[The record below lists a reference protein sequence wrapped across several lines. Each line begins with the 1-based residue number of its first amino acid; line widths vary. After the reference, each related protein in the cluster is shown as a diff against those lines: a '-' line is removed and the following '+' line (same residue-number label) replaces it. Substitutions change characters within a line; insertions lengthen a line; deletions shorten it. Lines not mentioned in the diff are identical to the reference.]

1 MAPACKSSL
10 IGSAPRRW
18 GAPREVTH
26 PGVAGHLQLRQ
37 LAERT
42 VDAHLVGTEVDRDGL
57 ALHQDYAA
65 KAVLVMGDTILNG
78 ILLDLLNGLEVV
90 EGTAGKESPAR
101 RGSRAHSFS
110 MPSSG
115 EANLGTR
122 QGSIGPSPTVTGLTI
137 RLEIPDHRERD
148 LRPCL
153 EVVPKTTL
161 RRWKRVI
168 DTGHA
173 PHRLTPDAI
182 AKGALP

>member
-1 MAPACKSSL
+1 MTKGLDASDDGDPSVAETTPRTLPDGAGVKSSL
-10 IGSAPRRW
+10 IGSEVAR
-18 GAPREVTH
+18 AAEVTH

-42 VDAHLVGTEVDRDGL
+42 VDAHLVGAEVDRDGL
-57 ALHQDYAA
+57 ALHLDHAA
-65 KAVLVMGDTILNG
+65 KAVLVMGDTVLNG

-122 QGSIGPSPTVTGLTI
+122 QGSIL
-137 RLEIPDHRERD
+137 D
-148 LRPCL
+148 
-153 EVVPKTTL
+153 
-161 RRWKRVI
+161 RVQLSL
-168 DTGHA
+168 G
-173 PHRLTPDAI
+173 
-182 AKGALP
+182 